1 MIVAERLNGSPVP
14 VLQNPRSRTMLY
26 QPTADTI
33 RHLRASHDTP
43 NLQVTRL
50 RGLGGPLDSVPS
62 WVPWAIGGLVLG
74 VGGGYAVYRMR
85 RKKR

>member
-1 MIVAERLNGSPVP
+1 MIVAERLNGTPP

-26 QPTADTI
+26 QPTAQHI
-33 RHLRASHDTP
+33 RNLRASHDTP
-43 NLQVTRL
+43 NLEMTRL
-50 RGLGGPLDSVPS
+50 RGLGDGMGSIPS

-85 RKKR
+85 KGKRR